1 MIKKIFFILLLCCYC
16 STVSALEKQTPQASA
31 KLIASSD
38 KENIVINLTLK
49 PKNGW
54 YIHSH
59 HPGEF
64 GMPAKVK
71 WKEGNYSI
79 VDESWSDGEDI
90 LYHGFGINAYKNYG
104 EYHAIIKADSTVV
117 PEFDLFFMSCKDECV
132 PEKIHFAITSDA
144 FIQDKLGFVPQN
156 KETFWHAVLFAFIG
170 GLILNLMPCVFPVLF
185 IKIIGVI
192 RIKNK
197 KQSIIDSLNY
207 MVGVV
212 LSFLIIAFILRIF
225 KQQGQILG
233 WGFQLQSPY
242 FVAIMAVVFF
252 VLGLMF
258 LDVIKVGVRMN
269 AIPVNSFLTGLLS
282 VLIASPCAAP
292 FMGAAIGFVLTS
304 NVPSSVFFS
313 VFGAL
318 SLGYALPFTLAGF
331 FPEFMQKILP
341 RPGKWMLILKRFFAL
356 PMFVTCIW
364 LLWVLWGNI
373 NVNDKIWQKY
383 SPEKVET
390 LITNGEKV
398 FIDFSAK
405 WCLTCLANE
414 EIVLNSDDF
423 TALAKERKI
432 QLFKADWSSK
442 DKEMVGNA
450 LSKYGR
456 SSVPLYVY
464 YSGNG
469 EYIIL
474 PQLLNFEIL
483 SEKLQ

>member
-1 MIKKIFFILLLCCYC
+1 MIKKIFFIFCLCCYC
-16 STVSALEKQTPQASA
+16 ATVSAIEKQTPQAVA
-31 KLIASSD
+31 ELTASTD
-38 KENIVINLTLK
+38 KENVVINLVLK

-59 HPGEF
+59 NPGEF
-64 GMPAKVK
+64 GMPAEVK
-71 WKEGNYSI
+71 WSKGDYDI
-79 VDESWSDGEDI
+79 IDESWSIGEDI
-90 LYHGFGINAYKNYG
+90 LYHGFGINAYKNFG
-104 EYHAIIKADSTVV
+104 EYHAMIKAGNNVT
-117 PEFDLFFMSCKDECV
+117 PEFEVSFMSCKDECV
-132 PEKIHFAITSDA
+132 PEEIHFTLTPEV
-144 FIQDKLGFVPQN
+144 FVQDKLEFAPPE
-156 KETFWHAVLFAFIG
+156 KETFWHAILFAFVG

-185 IKIIGVI
+185 IKIIGII

-197 KQSIIDSLNY
+197 KQSIIDGLNY
-207 MVGVV
+207 MFGVV
-212 LSFLIIAFILRIF
+212 FSFLIIALILRIF
-225 KQQGQILG
+225 KQQGQMLG

-242 FVAIMAVVFF
+242 FVTIMAIVFF

-258 LDVIKVGVRMN
+258 LDVVRVNIRINTM
-269 AIPVNSFLTGLLS
+269 PVNSFFTGLLS

-304 NVPSSVFFS
+304 NVPASVFFT

-318 SLGYALPFTLAGF
+318 ALGYSLPFALAGF
-331 FPEFMQKILP
+331 FPEFMKKILP

-356 PMFVTCIW
+356 PMFVTCAW

-383 SPEKVET
+383 DSEKVET
-390 LITNGEKV
+390 LIANNEKV

-414 EIVLNSDDF
+414 EVVLYSDDF
-423 TALAKERKI
+423 TNLAKERKI
-432 QLFKADWSSK
+432 HLFKADWTSK
-442 DKEMVGNA
+442 DKEIGAA

-464 YSGNG
+464 YSDKGK
-469 EYIIL
+469 YTIL

-483 SEKLQ
+483 SENLQ